1 MKAAILTST
10 LCLFAVCHAGSP
22 VAGIGGEAMNQ
33 ESEEEMSTE
42 AEIVPDSEADANQ
55 KAGIVF
61 ATYAESEEE
70 LLHARYLAESIRAFA
85 GKYSDAPVW
94 VYVPATLA
102 EKADSALEDLRALG
116 VEIRTTDTPE
126 DAKWFYYAGK
136 VFAAGLAEAAAEEMA
151 AVLVWM
157 DEDTIVIREPVDFA
171 LSAGIGFAYR
181 PVMHN
186 RSGSLYDEPPDS
198 FWSRIYEKLSI
209 DSGSLF
215 PMITPADRQ
224 TIRAYF
230 NAGLLVV
237 RPEHKI
243 LRKWGES
250 FDILYRD
257 SVLAEMCR
265 DDVNKRIFLHQTALV
280 GAVLN
285 TLDRNAMSE
294 LSDRYNYPIFFKKMF
309 GAVAE
314 FESIDDV
321 VTLRYD
327 VYFRNPD
334 PDWSDQ
340 LKGPAHLISW
350 MKERLGRK

>member
-1 MKAAILTST
+1 MKAAILTSVI
-10 LCLFAVCHAGSP
+10 CLYVVCHAGGP

-33 ESEEEMSTE
+33 GSPEEKSTESE
-42 AEIVPDSEADANQ
+42 IVSDSEPDANQ
-55 KAGIVF
+55 KVGIIF

-70 LLHARYLAESIRAFA
+70 LLHARYLAESIHAFA
-85 GKYSDAPVW
+85 GEYSDSPVW
-94 VYVPATLA
+94 VYVPTAFADRA
-102 EKADSALEDLRALG
+102 ESVLKDLRASG
-116 VEIRTTDTPE
+116 VEIRTTDVPE
-126 DAKWFYYAGK
+126 DAKWFYYSGK
-136 VFAAGLAEAAAEEMA
+136 VFAAGLAEAAAEDVA
-151 AVLVWM
+151 TVLVWM
-157 DEDTIVIREPVDFA
+157 DEDTIVLQEPADFA

-186 RSGSLYDEPPDS
+186 RSGSLYDEPPDL
-198 FWSRIYEKLSI
+198 FWSRIYEKLSV

-215 PMITPADRQ
+215 PMVTPADRQ

-237 RPEHKI
+237 RPEHGI
-243 LRKWGES
+243 LHKWGES
-250 FDILYRD
+250 FKTLYRD

-285 TLDRNAMSE
+285 TLDKTAMCE
-294 LSDRYNYPIFFKKMF
+294 LSDHYNYPIFFKRMF
-309 GAVAE
+309 GAVSE
-314 FESIDDV
+314 FESIDDI

-327 VYFRNPD
+327 VYFRDPD

-350 MKERLGRK
+350 MKERLGKN

>member
-1 MKAAILTST
+1 
-10 LCLFAVCHAGSP
+10 
-22 VAGIGGEAMNQ
+22 MNR
-33 ESEEEMSTE
+33 ESAEEKPTE
-42 AEIVPDSEADANQ
+42 AEIVSDFEPNAN
-55 KAGIVF
+55 KKTGIIF

-70 LLHARYLAESIRAFA
+70 LLHARYLAESVRAFA

-94 VYVPATLA
+94 VYVPANLA
-102 EKADSALEDLRALG
+102 EKADDALREFRALD

-126 DAKWFYYAGK
+126 DAMWFYYAGK
-136 VFAAGLAEAAAEEMA
+136 VFAAGLAEAAAEELA

-157 DEDTIVIREPVDFA
+157 DEDTIVLQEPADFA

-186 RSGSLYDEPPDS
+186 RSGSLYDDPPDS
-198 FWSRIYEKLSI
+198 FWSRVYEKLSI

-215 PMITPADRQ
+215 PMVTPADRQ

-237 RPEHKI
+237 RPEHGI

-250 FDILYRD
+250 FKILYRD
-257 SVLAEMCR
+257 SVLAEICR
-265 DDVNKRIFLHQTALV
+265 EDVNKRIFLHQTALV

-285 TLDRNAMSE
+285 TLDKNAMSE
-294 LSDRYNYPIFFKKMF
+294 LSDRYNYPMFFKKMF
-309 GAVAE
+309 GAMSE

-327 VYFRNPD
+327 VYFRKPD
-334 PDWSDQ
+334 PDWADQ
-340 LKGPAHLISW
+340 LKGSAHLISW

>member
-1 MKAAILTST
+1 MTGK
-10 LCLFAVCHAGSP
+10 
-22 VAGIGGEAMNQ
+22 GGEGMNKK
-33 ESEEEMSTE
+33 T
-42 AEIVPDSEADANQ
+42 
-55 KAGIVF
+55 GIIF
-61 ATYAESEEE
+61 ATYAETEEE
-70 LLHARYLAESIRAFA
+70 LLHVRYLAESIRAFA
-85 GKYSDAPVW
+85 GNHSDAPVW
-94 VYVPATLA
+94 VYVPTVFA
-102 EKADSALEDLRALG
+102 EEADIASNELRALG

-136 VFAAGLAEAAAEEMA
+136 VFAAGLAEAAAEELA

-157 DEDTIVIREPVDFA
+157 DEDTIVLQEPTD
-171 LSAGIGFAYR
+171 LKLGEGIGFAYR

-215 PMITPADRQ
+215 PMVTPADRQ

-230 NAGLLVV
+230 NAGILAV
-237 RPEHKI
+237 RPEHEI

-250 FDILYRD
+250 FKILYRD
-257 SVLAEMCR
+257 SALAGMCR
-265 DDVNKRIFLHQTALV
+265 EDVNKRIFLHQTALV

-285 TLDRNAMSE
+285 TLDETAMSE
-294 LSDRYNYPIFFKKMF
+294 LSDRYNYPMFFKKMF
-309 GAVAE
+309 GAISE

-334 PDWSDQ
+334 PNWSDQ

>member
-1 MKAAILTST
+1 
-10 LCLFAVCHAGSP
+10 
-22 VAGIGGEAMNQ
+22 MNR
-33 ESEEEMSTE
+33 ESAEEKPTE
-42 AEIVPDSEADANQ
+42 AEIVSDSEPNAN
-55 KAGIVF
+55 KKTGIIF

-94 VYVPATLA
+94 VYVPANLA
-102 EKADSALEDLRALG
+102 EKADDALREFRALD

-126 DAKWFYYAGK
+126 DAMWFYYAGK
-136 VFAAGLAEAAAEEMA
+136 VFAAGLAEAAAEELA

-157 DEDTIVIREPVDFA
+157 DEDTIVLQEPADFA

-186 RSGSLYDEPPDS
+186 RSGSLYDDPPDS
-198 FWSRIYEKLSI
+198 FWSRVYEKLSI

-215 PMITPADRQ
+215 PMVTPADRQ

-237 RPEHKI
+237 RPEHGI

-250 FDILYRD
+250 FKILYRD
-257 SVLAEMCR
+257 SVLAEICR
-265 DDVNKRIFLHQTALV
+265 EDVNKRIFLHQTALV

-285 TLDRNAMSE
+285 TLDKNAMSE
-294 LSDRYNYPIFFKKMF
+294 LSDRYNYPMFFKKMF
-309 GAVAE
+309 GAMSE

-327 VYFRNPD
+327 VYFRKPD
-334 PDWSDQ
+334 PDWADQ
-340 LKGPAHLISW
+340 LKGSAHL
-350 MKERLGRK
+350 